1 MERKGKSK
9 GDRFRRIQA
18 ICDNSESNDR
28 LAADVSSHIG
38 ELSTLIVDSTSREA
52 FNLAYMSLS
61 RNYAGDDV
69 VSEFR
74 RAFYGMLRELSTLSR
89 QDQCVI
95 IPYNDAISQ
104 ETEEETE
111 E

>member
-1 MERKGKSK
+1 MRSK

-18 ICDNSESNDR
+18 ISDNSDTNDR
-28 LAADVSSHIG
+28 LAADVSSHFG

-52 FNLAYMSLS
+52 FNLAYLSLS
-61 RNYAGDDV
+61 RNYIGDDV
-69 VSEFR
+69 ISEFR
-74 RAFYGMLRELSTLSR
+74 RAFYGMLRELSSLNR
-89 QDQCVI
+89 KDKCVI